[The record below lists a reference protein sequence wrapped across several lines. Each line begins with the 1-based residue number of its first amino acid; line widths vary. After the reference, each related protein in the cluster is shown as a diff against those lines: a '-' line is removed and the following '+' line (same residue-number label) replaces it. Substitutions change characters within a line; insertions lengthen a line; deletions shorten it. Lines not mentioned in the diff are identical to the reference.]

1 MRKMFFVVMV
11 SMCTS
16 ATSFAQNNIPSAVIT
31 AFNQKFPNASN
42 IKWDKENA
50 HEYEAGF
57 TWNGLKQ
64 SANYTDLG
72 EWIETESPVD
82 FSKLPM
88 KVQDAFK
95 AKHESSK
102 IKAVAKIET
111 SKNIT
116 KYEVEFKHG
125 KKSKEVFYDENGNEL
140 K

>member
-1 MRKMFFVVMV
+1 MRKIFFVALV
-11 SMCTS
+11 SVCTY
-16 ATSFAQNNIPSAVIT
+16 ATSFAQKNAPAAVIK

-42 IKWDKENA
+42 VKWDKENA

-57 TWNGLKQ
+57 TWNGIKQ
-64 SANYTDLG
+64 SANYSDLG
-72 EWIETESPVD
+72 VWLETESPID

-88 KVQDAFK
+88 KVQDTFN
-95 AKHESSK
+95 AKHK
-102 IKAVAKIET
+102 GANIKAVAKIET

-125 KKSKEVFYDENGNEL
+125 KNTKEAFYDEEGNEL

>member
-1 MRKMFFVVMV
+1 MRKIFFVALVCV
-11 SMCTS
+11 CTY
-16 ATSFAQNNIPSAVIT
+16 ATSFAQKNAPAAVIT

-42 IKWDKENA
+42 VKWDKENA

-57 TWNGLKQ
+57 TWNGKKQ

-72 EWIETESPVD
+72 EWLETESPID

-88 KVQDAFK
+88 KVQDTFNT
-95 AKHESSK
+95 KHKGSK

-125 KKSKEVFYDENGNEL
+125 KKTHESFYDEEGREL
-140 K
+140 E

>member
-1 MRKMFFVVMV
+1 MRKIFFVVMV
-11 SMCTS
+11 LMCTY
-16 ATSFAQNNIPSAVIT
+16 AANFAQNNIPSAVIT

-57 TWNGLKQ
+57 TWNGTKQ
-64 SANYTDLG
+64 SANYSDLG
-72 EWIETESPVD
+72 EWLETESLID

-88 KVQDAFK
+88 KVQDTFK
-95 AKHESSK
+95 AKHKDSK

-125 KKSKEVFYDENGNEL
+125 KKTKEVFYDENGIEL